1 MPYFV
6 YKIHPGKRLEQ
17 MTQFES
23 FEEAKT
29 FAREHRASLVPEDDY
44 IVKIIFSKDTEEAE
58 KELTRHR
65 EAPILMEHEK

>member
-6 YKIHPGKRLEQ
+6 YKIHPGKRLEH
-17 MTQFES
+17 MTRFDS
-23 FEEAKT
+23 FSEART
-29 FAREHRASLVPEDDY
+29 FAREHRASLKPEADY
-44 IVKIIFSKDTEEAE
+44 TVKIIFAEDTEAAE

>member
-6 YKIHPGKRLEQ
+6 YKIHLSKRLEH

-23 FEEAKT
+23 FKEAKT
-29 FAREHRASLVPEDDY
+29 FAREQRALLKPEDDY
-44 IVKIIFSKDTEEAE
+44 TVKIIFAKDTAEAE
-58 KELTRHR
+58 KELTQHR

>member
-6 YKIHPGKRLEQ
+6 YKIHSGKRLEQ

-29 FAREHRASLVPEDDY
+29 FAREHRASLAPEDDY
-44 IVKIIFSKDTEEAE
+44 IVKIIFAKDTEEAE